1 MIGIGGILL
10 FRSPA
15 CTAYRQLTDG
25 QYRSAERIYENAI
38 QNTLVNERYFDLLSD
53 VYLNRV
59 EQAEKNGEIS
69 ETEAMEAYEVVSGMT
84 GEE

>member
-1 MIGIGGILL
+1 M
-10 FRSPA
+10 
-15 CTAYRQLTDG
+15 
-25 QYRSAERIYENAI
+25 
-38 QNTLVNERYFDLLSD
+38 NERYFDLLSD